1 LTRRRL
7 DAIERAAKS
16 AVRMIPRTSWR
27 PDAPTPLSDIRV
39 LDLSRLVAGNMLT
52 LQLADF
58 GAEVVKIEDPAK
70 GDPLRAWRVQGESL
84 HWKVYARNKKSVAIG
99 LRETAGRDALRA
111 LVAAADVLVEN
122 FRPGRLEAM
131 GLGPD
136 ALLAVNP
143 RLVIVRVSG
152 FGQDGPYRERPGFGT
167 MIEAMSGFAA
177 RNGEADGPP
186 LLPPLALAD
195 MVAGLY
201 GAFAVMVALRAA
213 ERNSAGQVIDLPLL
227 DPMIS
232 ILGPEAAAFR
242 LTGQRPKRSGSRSQ
256 TALPRNVFATRDGG
270 WIAISASMQAMA
282 ERLFRMI
289 GRADMIDDPRFA
301 TNAAR
306 LRHAEECEAP
316 VAAFIAARDQDEAL
330 AAFEQAEITAAPV
343 YDIEQLLGDPH
354 VGARGVLVE
363 APDGT
368 LGGLAMHGIIPRLSR
383 TPGALRHPAPALGAD
398 SRALLRPL
406 LGEARFA
413 ALVAQGVI
421 GTTEASA

>member
-1 LTRRRL
+1 
-7 DAIERAAKS
+7 
-16 AVRMIPRTSWR
+16 
-27 PDAPTPLSDIRV
+27 
-39 LDLSRLVAGNMLT
+39 
-52 LQLADF
+52 
-58 GAEVVKIEDPAK
+58 
-70 GDPLRAWRVQGESL
+70 
-84 HWKVYARNKKSVAIG
+84 
-99 LRETAGRDALRA
+99 
-111 LVAAADVLVEN
+111 
-122 FRPGRLEAM
+122 
-131 GLGPD
+131 
-136 ALLAVNP
+136 
-143 RLVIVRVSG
+143 
-152 FGQDGPYRERPGFGT
+152 
-167 MIEAMSGFAA
+167 
-177 RNGEADGPP
+177 
-186 LLPPLALAD
+186 
-195 MVAGLY
+195 
-201 GAFAVMVALRAA
+201 
-213 ERNSAGQVIDLPLL
+213 
-227 DPMIS
+227 
-232 ILGPEAAAFR
+232 
-242 LTGQRPKRSGSRSQ
+242 
-256 TALPRNVFATRDGG
+256 
-270 WIAISASMQAMA
+270 MQAMA

-368 LGGLAMHGIIPRLSR
+368 LDGLAMHGVIPRLSR